1 LVTSAALSCGQTGG
15 EPPTGDKG
23 KVQPPPVVQPAPY
36 GNAGG
41 CGCNSGC
48 DSGCGSNWFGRCKE
62 KLGGLFHRGGD
73 CGCNSGCNSCGST
86 PSCFSGGGHS
96 WMSHSSGGC
105 GCNSG
110 CDSGCGGGFLGRCK
124 EKLGGLFHRGGCGC
138 DSGCN
143 SCGGGSVFGVPPP
156 GGEKIPP
163 PGGDPGKKMPGGP
176 GGEPPSKQVQLIP
189 GQPAP
194 IQTPAPNLETPPAA
208 PAIVPPAPIQE
219 RPF

>member
-1 LVTSAALSCGQTGG
+1 MNVAYLLVTSAALSCGQTGG

-62 KLGGLFHRGGD
+62 KLGGLFHRGG
-73 CGCNSGCNSCGST
+73 
-86 PSCFSGGGHS
+86 
-96 WMSHSSGGC
+96 
-105 GCNSG
+105 
-110 CDSGCGGGFLGRCK
+110 
-124 EKLGGLFHRGGCGC
+124 CGC

-163 PGGDPGKKMPGGP
+163 PGGDPGTKMPGGP